1 MAKELFDQTLI
12 TTPTEPDDNDRIAF
26 GQPSVAG
33 GKNILWSYFK
43 DIVQAIASIF
53 NWVDFTPQVSNP
65 TYQEGRLFYQDS
77 EKTLALYNNRSNTL
91 RQLGRELGDRALNNT
106 GITITNGSVV
116 YVSGDNGTVR
126 TIGLADASDADKALG
141 TIGFATEDI
150 LNGEIGEVTFIGKV
164 RDVDTTG
171 CTVAEVLYLS
181 TTPGEFTNVPPES
194 PNYIVFLGNCGRVDA
209 VNGQIDAKIIPR
221 NNTQSVIKIF
231 NGAVLEDTS
240 TAVTSNGTTVTLSYE
255 QNGGGDLS
263 LFFNS
268 GFRAFDA
275 TPAATVALTAG
286 TDTAPVLNYVYIP
299 ESTTVLTAST
309 SGWPSGQH
317 VPVATVLCQSAL
329 GVQTDGV
336 FKMHAWTDHLA
347 GSNEQG
353 HLSHVNFWIR
363 NQNATWLS
371 GIVPTTT
378 IVVNGG
384 AIDNVY
390 FSTTIGTAGVL
401 QLHEHDFPVL
411 NMQTGDPCW
420 IINDFTTKYDRLL
433 DLSSLD
439 TDSEG
444 GTLRSNNT
452 YYSIV
457 IIGIVSED
465 TADCKYMANAP
476 SGSYSTS
483 AGAINDASGYS
494 NYSIPT
500 DFKGTGFL
508 IARIVLRYQTSA
520 SGTLTEELTE
530 DLRGLVPSTSAGGG
544 GSGGGVVTDYSDA
557 EFSVYNSTDPTKIL
571 NFLLSGLTTATTRTY
586 SWPDISGLVAVAG
599 MADDFSFGGQAH
611 AGNHVQAFSA
621 STTFDA
627 DNGNNQEMIVT
638 ASTTIGIQ
646 DELPGTYIFTL
657 EIDSVASPTITIGA
671 SFGAAVDNNAALINA
686 DNDINIITLV
696 VRPNATKYYTINT
709 ITA

>member
-43 DIVQAIASIF
+43 DIVQAIASTF

-106 GITITNGSVV
+106 GLTITNGSVV
-116 YVSGDNGTVR
+116 YVSGDNGTNR

-181 TTPGEFTNVPPES
+181 TTPGEFTNTPPES

-209 VNGQIDAKIIPR
+209 VNGQVDAKVIPR

-240 TAVTSNGTTVTLSYE
+240 TAVSSNGTTITLSYE

-268 GFRAFDA
+268 QFRDFDA

-309 SGWPSGQH
+309 SGWPSEQH
-317 VPVATVLCQSAL
+317 VPVATVLCQSAAS
-329 GVQTDGV
+329 VQTDGP

-457 IIGIVSED
+457 IMGIVSED

-476 SGSYSTS
+476 SGSY
-483 AGAINDASGYS
+483 
-494 NYSIPT
+494 
-500 DFKGTGFL
+500 
-508 IARIVLRYQTSA
+508 
-520 SGTLTEELTE
+520 
-530 DLRGLVPSTSAGGG
+530 
-544 GSGGGVVTDYSDA
+544 
-557 EFSVYNSTDPTKIL
+557 
-571 NFLLSGLTTATTRTY
+571 
-586 SWPDISGLVAVAG
+586 
-599 MADDFSFGGQAH
+599 
-611 AGNHVQAFSA
+611 
-621 STTFDA
+621 
-627 DNGNNQEMIVT
+627 
-638 ASTTIGIQ
+638 
-646 DELPGTYIFTL
+646 
-657 EIDSVASPTITIGA
+657 
-671 SFGAAVDNNAALINA
+671 
-686 DNDINIITLV
+686 
-696 VRPNATKYYTINT
+696 
-709 ITA
+709 